1 MAQSPKLGYPTSG
14 IQAQPLTV
22 APRFHKPHSTEN
34 KIPRLMVKQ
43 QSTAKNTQ
51 RDTHKEKREEKIKEV
66 KKEESNQA
74 NNQAPK

>member
-1 MAQSPKLGYPTSG
+1 
-14 IQAQPLTV
+14 
-22 APRFHKPHSTEN
+22 
-34 KIPRLMVKQ
+34 MVKQ

-74 NNQAPK
+74 NNQAPKWKWILKIRLSKIQNQKHGKKLQCN